1 MKMRMAACSIAFA
14 AAALVGAAAP
24 AAAQAADLSEPAAV
38 SEAGSLPEVHYLGT
52 YPTKAKCQDVTRQL
66 EIDFDVY
73 AWCRAGNNDG
83 RTVWNA
89 YYYFR

>member
-1 MKMRMAACSIAFA
+1 MKMRLAASAIAFA

-24 AAAQAADLSEPAAV
+24 AAAQAADISSPAAV
-38 SEAGSLPEVHYLGT
+38 SEAGPLPEVHYLGA
-52 YPTKAKCQDVTRQL
+52 YPTKPKCQDVTRQL

-73 AWCRAGNNDG
+73 AWCEAGNNDG
-83 RTVWNA
+83 RLVWKA